1 MIISINFFLGIEQQM
16 ADEEEDEGSKADK
29 LEVRSITC
37 ICIERYVYRYVRI

>member
-29 LEVRSITC
+29 LEVRNIHV
-37 ICIERYVYRYVRI
+37 YV